1 MEGRDAQM
9 GYNMNGYGLTVVQ
22 VMTDTPVRIMS
33 PRRRLTILSI
43 ALLLRFRFEVIAEL
57 LANNFVLGSKRPT
70 PDD

>member
-9 GYNMNGYGLTVVQ
+9 GYNMNGYGLRVVQ
-22 VMTDTPVRIMS
+22 VMTGIPVRIMS

-57 LANNFVLGSKRPT
+57 LADNFVLGSKRST
-70 PDD
+70 PED